1 MLNKQTYWV
10 LLITLWY
17 SLSLQ
22 AQNYSA
28 DVSLVQQDGQSV
40 TLRATAIADKK
51 KEAADLAARSA
62 FHALLHTGIEGV
74 RNGMPMIAVERNDYD
89 YRFFTE
95 LRYLNYIRGE
105 VEDVS
110 DSKIGGKRRVTVQLT
125 ILSKSLLAD
134 LEHNEMVVSPGW
146 TDTKKAAATAAL
158 NPTIVVVPS
167 VKGGGG
173 FEEMRTLVESSPV
186 VGHAVNKLTAE
197 FSRRGY
203 KTRDFLTQLQN
214 AKNTNIL
221 RRNTQADATTL
232 LVQNLPGDIVVTLDV
247 EVVTDDRKRSEC
259 SLNVKA
265 VEQQTEGS
273 LASATF
279 LSGQYMTTDSLRLAD
294 YAVKKI
300 KDDFFADLKKAFEA
314 MIAKGREVY
323 VDMTLAQTVTDW
335 DFDQEAPYGDGNYFK
350 DALDEWLN
358 EHAQQ
363 NVYDMGN
370 STDKYIHIRLNVP
383 LWDMERNR
391 SYKLSNFNSDLKKF
405 LRAQLGEDYGVSVT
419 AMGQRL
425 EVRIE

>member
-1 MLNKQTYWV
+1 MLNKQSYWA
-10 LLITLWY
+10 LLIALLCGLT
-17 SLSLQ
+17 LQ

-28 DVSLVQQDGQSV
+28 DVSLVQQDAQSV
-40 TLRATAIADKK
+40 TVRATAVAAKK
-51 KEAADLAARSA
+51 KEAADLAVRSA

-74 RNGMPMIAVERNDYD
+74 RNGMPMVAVERNDYD

-105 VEDVS
+105 AEDVA
-110 DSKIGGKRRVTVQLT
+110 DSKIGGQRRVTVQLT

-146 TDTKKAAATAAL
+146 VDTKKASATAAL
-158 NPTIVVVPS
+158 NPTIVVVPL
-167 VKGGGG
+167 VEGGGD
-173 FEEMRTLVESSPV
+173 FEDMRTLVENSPV
-186 VGHAVNKLTAE
+186 VEYAVNKLAAE

-214 AKNTNIL
+214 SKNTSLL
-221 RRNTQADATTL
+221 RQGTQTDLATMM
-232 LVQNLPGDIVVTLDV
+232 VQNLPGDIVVTVDV
-247 EVVTDDRKRSEC
+247 EVTTDDRKRSEC

-265 VEQQTEGS
+265 VEQQTEGG

-294 YAVKKI
+294 YAVKKVR
-300 KDDFFADLKKAFEA
+300 DDFFADLKKAFEA
-314 MIAKGREVY
+314 MVAKGREVY
-323 VDMTLAQTVTDW
+323 VDMTLAQSVMDW
-335 DFDQEAPYGDGNYFK
+335 DFDQQAPYGEDYFK

-363 NVYDMGN
+363 SVYDMGN

-405 LRAQLGEDYGVSVT
+405 LRAQFGEDYEVSVT

>member
-1 MLNKQTYWV
+1 MLNKQSYWA
-10 LLITLWY
+10 LLIALLCGLT
-17 SLSLQ
+17 LQ

-28 DVSLVQQDGQSV
+28 DVSLVQQDAQSV
-40 TLRATAIADKK
+40 TVRATAVAAKK
-51 KEAADLAARSA
+51 KEAADLAVRSA

-74 RNGMPMIAVERNDYD
+74 RNGMPMVAVERNDYD

-105 VEDVS
+105 AEDVA
-110 DSKIGGKRRVTVQLT
+110 DSKIGGQRRVTVQLT

-146 TDTKKAAATAAL
+146 VDTKKASATAAL
-158 NPTIVVVPS
+158 NPTIVVVPL
-167 VKGGGG
+167 VEGGGD
-173 FEEMRTLVESSPV
+173 FEDMRTLVENSPV
-186 VGHAVNKLTAE
+186 VEYAVNKLAAE

-214 AKNTNIL
+214 SKNTSLL
-221 RRNTQADATTL
+221 RQGTQTDLATMM
-232 LVQNLPGDIVVTLDV
+232 VQNLPGDIVVTVDV
-247 EVVTDDRKRSEC
+247 EVTTDDRKRSEC

-265 VEQQTEGS
+265 VEQQTEGG

-300 KDDFFADLKKAFEA
+300 RDDFFADLKKAFEA
-314 MIAKGREVY
+314 MVAKGREVY
-323 VDMTLAQTVTDW
+323 VDMTLAQSVMDW
-335 DFDQEAPYGDGNYFK
+335 DFDQQAPYGEDYFK

-363 NVYDMGN
+363 SVYDMGN

-405 LRAQLGEDYGVSVT
+405 LRAQFGEDYEVSVT

>member
-1 MLNKQTYWV
+1 MLNKQSYWA
-10 LLITLWY
+10 LLIALLCGLTM
-17 SLSLQ
+17 Q

-28 DVSLVQQDGQSV
+28 DVSLVQQDAQSV
-40 TLRATAIADKK
+40 TVRATAIAAKK
-51 KEAADLAARSA
+51 KEAADLAVRSA

-74 RNGMPMIAVERNDYD
+74 RNGMPMVAVERNDYD

-105 VEDVS
+105 AEDVA
-110 DSKIGGKRRVTVQLT
+110 DSKIGGQRRVTVQLT

-146 TDTKKAAATAAL
+146 VDTKKASATAAL
-158 NPTIVVVPS
+158 NPTIVVVPL
-167 VKGGGG
+167 VEGGGD
-173 FEEMRTLVESSPV
+173 FEDMRTLVENSPV
-186 VGHAVNKLTAE
+186 VEYAVNKLAAE

-214 AKNTNIL
+214 SKNTSLL
-221 RRNTQADATTL
+221 RQGTQTDLATMM
-232 LVQNLPGDIVVTLDV
+232 VQNLPGDIVVTVDV
-247 EVVTDDRKRSEC
+247 EVTTDDRKRSEC

-265 VEQQTEGS
+265 VEQQTEGG

-294 YAVKKI
+294 YAVKKVR
-300 KDDFFADLKKAFEA
+300 DDFFADLKKAFEA
-314 MIAKGREVY
+314 MVAKGREVY
-323 VDMTLAQTVTDW
+323 VDMTLAQSVMDW
-335 DFDQEAPYGDGNYFK
+335 DFDQQAPYGEDYFK

-363 NVYDMGN
+363 SVYDMGN

-405 LRAQLGEDYGVSVT
+405 LRAQFGEDYEVSVT

>member
-146 TDTKKAAATAAL
+146 TDTKKAAAT
-158 NPTIVVVPS
+158 P
-167 VKGGGG
+167 
-173 FEEMRTLVESSPV
+173 
-186 VGHAVNKLTAE
+186 
-197 FSRRGY
+197 
-203 KTRDFLTQLQN
+203 
-214 AKNTNIL
+214 
-221 RRNTQADATTL
+221 
-232 LVQNLPGDIVVTLDV
+232 
-247 EVVTDDRKRSEC
+247 
-259 SLNVKA
+259 
-265 VEQQTEGS
+265 
-273 LASATF
+273 
-279 LSGQYMTTDSLRLAD
+279 
-294 YAVKKI
+294 
-300 KDDFFADLKKAFEA
+300 
-314 MIAKGREVY
+314 
-323 VDMTLAQTVTDW
+323 
-335 DFDQEAPYGDGNYFK
+335 
-350 DALDEWLN
+350 
-358 EHAQQ
+358 
-363 NVYDMGN
+363 
-370 STDKYIHIRLNVP
+370 
-383 LWDMERNR
+383 
-391 SYKLSNFNSDLKKF
+391 
-405 LRAQLGEDYGVSVT
+405 
-419 AMGQRL
+419 
-425 EVRIE
+425 